1 MKHIFRLL
9 TMFTLLAGFFIS
21 CDKVDDLPQY
31 GLGKAPVLSA
41 STASVA
47 ATAVDSNNTAI
58 TFSWTSPQ
66 YAQDASLYK
75 YIIQLDSTNRGFSKA
90 VSKTVTGTLNGAYI
104 AKELNAILV
113 DKFGFAYNTPYDIDV
128 RVISSYGNNNERY
141 TSNTLKIRVTPYVT
155 PPKVTPPT
163 TNRLFIVGN
172 ATPGS
177 WTNPVPLPNQ
187 ELSRIDSVT
196 YGCILNLNG
205 SAEYLLLPV
214 NTNTWNA
221 KYAVQNN
228 SIPGLSAGGDFGF
241 HLDPD
246 PNFNSNFPG
255 PSASGWY
262 KMVYDFQLG
271 KFTVTP
277 FANALAQ
284 DLYITGDATPSN
296 WTNTPPAGQK
306 FTRLNNCE
314 YEITMAF
321 VPGKFYKFL
330 SVSGQWQPQFG
341 GSSATGGNLGAN
353 YGGGSDPDGIPTPAI
368 AGNYK
373 IRVNFVSNKYT
384 VTKL

>member
-9 TMFTLLAGFFIS
+9 TMFALLAGLFIS
-21 CDKVDDLPQY
+21 CDKVDDLTQNA
-31 GLGKAPVLSA
+31 LGKASVLTA
-41 STASVA
+41 STATVA
-47 ATAVDSNNTAI
+47 ATAADSNNTAI

-66 YAQDASLYK
+66 YAQDTSLYK
-75 YIIQLDSTNRGFSKA
+75 FIIQIDSTNRGFAKA
-90 VSKTVTGTLNGAYI
+90 VSKTVTGTLKGSYI

-113 DKFGFAYNTPYDIDV
+113 DNFGFAYNTPYDIDV

-163 TNRLFIVGN
+163 TTRLFIVGS

-177 WTNPVPLPNQ
+177 WTNPVPVPNQ

-196 YGCILNLNG
+196 YGCILNL
-205 SAEYLLLPV
+205 SASGNYLLLPV
-214 NTNTWNA
+214 NTNTWSA
-221 KYAVQNN
+221 KYAVVNN

-241 HLDPD
+241 NIDNPA
-246 PNFNSNFPG
+246 FNSDFPG
-255 PSASGWY
+255 PGAAGWY

-296 WTNTPPAGQK
+296 WTNAPPAGQK
-306 FTRLNNCE
+306 FTRLNNGE

-321 VPGKFYKFL
+321 VPGKNYKFL

-353 YGGGSDPDGIPTPAI
+353 YGGGSDPDGVPTPAV

>member
-1 MKHIFRLL
+1 
-9 TMFTLLAGFFIS
+9 MFTLLAGLFVS
-21 CDKVDDLPQY
+21 CDKVDDLTQNA
-31 GLGKAPVLSA
+31 LGKATVLTA
-41 STASVA
+41 STATVA
-47 ATAVDSNNTAI
+47 ATAADSNNTAI
-58 TFSWTSPQ
+58 TFSWSSPE

-75 YIIQLDSTNRGFSKA
+75 FIIQIDSTNRGFAKA
-90 VSKTVTGTLNGAYI
+90 VSKTVTGTLKGSYI

-113 DKFGFAYNTPYDIDV
+113 DNFGFAYNTPYDIDV

-141 TSNTLKIRVTPYVT
+141 TSNTVKVRVTPYVT

-177 WTNPVPLPNQ
+177 WNNPVPVPNQ

-205 SAEYLLLPV
+205 ASEYLLLPV

-228 SIPGLSAGGDFGF
+228 TIPGLGAGGDFGF

-246 PNFNSNFPG
+246 PNFNSNFPS

-296 WTNTPPAGQK
+296 WTNAPPAGQK

-353 YGGGSDPDGIPTPAI
+353 YGGGSDPDGIPTPAV

-384 VTKL
+384 VTKI